1 MLLRQRDSANGKTI
15 GLQGWLPATQGEKK
29 IITLDAIA
37 ADLGDTFPLHK
48 VYLKRQD
55 VPQDVELLGNWENF
69 GLRPE
74 VTTFFPDCWNSFSNE
89 FPSIIA
95 LFNDCLLGTAL
106 LLGDDVELAYIFHD
120 GSSFFYYVGGK
131 PIEAEVAESFSF
143 KHLPSRLKSFY
154 REVHD
159 GFTFFPTRS
168 MVPQPLADQSRISD
182 LVDDIDDSFAA
193 GWITVFSNGGGD
205 YVAVNSDS
213 RSDSDGLIW
222 WHENPATPEFD
233 IDVFNVM
240 DAWMGIFL
248 EDAKPYAQL
257 AGKAS

>member
-1 MLLRQRDSANGKTI
+1 MI
-15 GLQGWLPATQGEKK
+15 E
-29 IITLDAIA
+29 
-37 ADLGDTFPLHK
+37 
-48 VYLKRQD
+48 
-55 VPQDVELLGNWENF
+55 
-69 GLRPE
+69 
-74 VTTFFPDCWNSFSNE
+74 
-89 FPSIIA
+89 

-120 GSSFFYYVGGK
+120 GSSIFYYVGGK

-159 GFTFFPTRS
+159 GFTFFPARS
-168 MVPQPLADQSRISD
+168 MGPQPLADQSRVSD

-205 YVAVNSDS
+205 YVAVNADS

-233 IDVFNVM
+233 INVFNVM